1 MLGRRDHIS
10 SMTAKDETEC
20 LRLYKCQSLLGININ
35 LLGNQITIGRTVKVI
50 QNNRKL
56 TNVTMA
62 VLIYT
67 QVKLLSTLLIPITFM
82 HV

>member
-1 MLGRRDHIS
+1 
-10 SMTAKDETEC
+10 MTAKDETEC

-56 TNVTMA
+56 TNVTTA